1 MTATAAIQETVF
13 RDIELPLSR
22 SYVRHW
28 GVREAVKELI
38 QNAIDSDSPFEYEF
52 YGDTLTITSRNS
64 SLEARTLILGATS
77 KEGETDKIGSF
88 GEGYKIALLV
98 LTREGLPVYIR
109 NGYYDW
115 VPSFKFSENY
125 GDEVLCITE
134 CPAERV
140 GQGLEFVIGGLSHQ
154 QASDIRDSCLLMQA
168 EMDDVIETVRGDILP
183 SRPGKLYVG
192 GLFVCDTKLAYGYN
206 MKPEYLRLERDR
218 MTVDDFDVKWQAK
231 DMWFSTK
238 RWDEIAEL
246 MEREIPDL
254 EYAEHGC
261 PELVKE
267 ACFRQFQKNNPGA
280 IAVSSQKEMEE
291 AVAKGMTKTVYVGG
305 SYRSAIT
312 TSPSYR
318 EQVSHI
324 VRQSTPSE
332 LLRVWLE
339 RHQRMMSLPLRQEFK
354 AVIAAAEKWTNK
366 P

>member
-1 MTATAAIQETVF
+1 MNATALQHQASRT
-13 RDIELPLSR
+13 IELPLSR
-22 SYVRHW
+22 DYVRHW

-38 QNAIDSDSPFEYEF
+38 QNAIDSDSPFEFSF
-52 YGDTLTITSRNS
+52 YGDTLTITSRES
-64 SLEARTLILGATS
+64 SLESRTLILGATS
-77 KEGETDKIGSF
+77 KADKADKIGSF

-115 VPSFKFSENY
+115 VPSFVHSENY

-134 CPAERV
+134 HPAERV

-154 QASDIRDSCLLMQA
+154 QASDIRESCLLMQA
-168 EMDDVIETVRGDILP
+168 DMPDAIQANQGRILP

-192 GLFVCDTKLAYGYN
+192 GLYVCDTKLLYGYD
-206 MKPEYLRLERDR
+206 MRPEYLRLERDR
-218 MTVDDFDVKWQAK
+218 MTVSDFDVKWQAK

-246 MEREIPDL
+246 MEKETPDL

-267 ACFRQFQKNNPGA
+267 ACFRQFQKQNPGA

-291 AVAKGMTKTVYVGG
+291 AVARGMVKTVYVGG
-305 SYRSAIT
+305 SYMAAMK
-312 TSPSYR
+312 TSKSYA
-318 EQVSHI
+318 ENVSHL
-324 VRQSTPSE
+324 VRVATPAE
-332 LLRVWLE
+332 YLTAWAE
-339 RHQRMMSLPLRQEFK
+339 RNQRTMSHPLRIAFK
-354 AVIAAAEKWTNK
+354 AVIAAAAEWRQK
-366 P
+366 